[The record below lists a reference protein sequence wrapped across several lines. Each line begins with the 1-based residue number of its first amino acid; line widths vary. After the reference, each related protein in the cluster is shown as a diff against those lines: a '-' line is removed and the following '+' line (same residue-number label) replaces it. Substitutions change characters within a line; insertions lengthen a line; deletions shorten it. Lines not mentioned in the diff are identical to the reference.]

1 MANIS
6 YKNTKFPLKIGSTLI
21 ITIGIT
27 LLVIALATILL
38 KDEKEFSSLEDFN
51 QYKLKHASQL
61 KEKHIAKFG
70 DKTTSFRTLMNVIKE
85 F

>member
-21 ITIGIT
+21 ITIGIA

-38 KDEKEFSSLEDFN
+38 KDEKEF
-51 QYKLKHASQL
+51 
-61 KEKHIAKFG
+61 EKAQKG
-70 DKTTSFRTLMNVIKE
+70 SGGERAE
-85 F
+85 

>member
-6 YKNTKFPLKIGSTLI
+6 YKNTKIPLKIGSTLI

-27 LLVIALATILL
+27 LLVIALAIILL

-51 QYKLKHASQL
+51 LLDVDYEFQTILEDDVFEEIVY
-61 KEKHIAKFG
+61 E
-70 DKTTSFRTLMNVIKE
+70 TSGL
-85 F
+85 